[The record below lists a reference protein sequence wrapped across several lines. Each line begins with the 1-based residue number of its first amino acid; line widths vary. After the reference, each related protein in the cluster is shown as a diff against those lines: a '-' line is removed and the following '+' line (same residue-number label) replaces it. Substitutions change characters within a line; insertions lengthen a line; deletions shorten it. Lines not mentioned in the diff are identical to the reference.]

1 MAFEFLQYEKNDR
14 VGRAVTASFRSVL
27 LSILLTHSAIAA
39 ESDRRADYDWPS
51 YGMTKQMTKYADLDQ
66 INRHNVADLQIAWTW
81 EPPDGALLEAIGS
94 KPGTNFF
101 QAIAS
106 SGFKSTP
113 IKIGDTLY
121 VSTPMGY
128 AAAIDAATGKKKWIF
143 DTRTYDDGR
152 PANIGFN
159 HRGVSYFEEGEKR
172 RILMGTNNAYLWSL
186 DADTGVPD
194 PHFGQ
199 AGRVDLTKGLG
210 QEIDRSKYSNTVAV
224 MIIDNTVVMGAVISD
239 MPVVGWHPKKQ
250 SEMPPGH
257 IRGFDV
263 HTGQQKWIF
272 HSIPKPG
279 ETGHDTWEDDSWKV
293 TGSTNVWTLMT
304 GDPVLGYVY
313 LPFGA
318 PSNDWYGG
326 QRLGDNL
333 FGNSIVCLKASTGEL
348 VWYFQTVHHDLWDYD
363 LPAPPVLADITV
375 DGQDIK
381 AIAQVSKQ
389 AFVYV
394 LDRVTGKPVW
404 PIVERPVPS
413 SNVPGERTA
422 TTQPVPTKP
431 APFDRQGL
439 DDDDLIDFTPELK
452 AEAKAIVSKF
462 RNEGFFTPPS
472 LEGSLQLPGDG
483 GGAEWNS
490 AAFDPE
496 TSLLFVSS
504 ATNTIVSTLVGQE
517 PEVTEYRYLRGGT
530 RSVRGPRGLPLTKP
544 PYSRISAI
552 DLNTGDYAWVV
563 PNGDGMRQRV
573 IDMGIPDPGPLGG
586 RGHVSPMVT
595 KSLLFV
601 TGYSNRPVLRAMD
614 KVTGETIHEI
624 ALPGYAAGV
633 PMTYTVNGKQYIV
646 VAVVLSGRESKL
658 IALSLPT
665 LTH

>member
-1 MAFEFLQYEKNDR
+1 MRQVGTMSFL
-14 VGRAVTASFRSVL
+14 SVV
-27 LSILLTHSAIAA
+27 LSILLSASTFGA
-39 ESDRRADYDWPS
+39 ESDRHANYDWPS
-51 YGMTKQMTKYADLDQ
+51 YGMNKQMIKYAELDQ
-66 INRHNVADLQIAWTW
+66 ISRRNVADLQLAWSW
-81 EPPDGALLEAIGS
+81 EVPDGALLQAIGS
-94 KPGTNFF
+94 KPATNFF
-101 QAIAS
+101 EAIAS

-113 IKIGDTLY
+113 IKIADTLY
-121 VSTPMGY
+121 ISTPMDY
-128 AAAIDAATGKKKWIF
+128 VAAIDAVSGKSKWVF

-152 PANIGFN
+152 PANLGFN
-159 HRGVSYFEEGEKR
+159 HRGVSYFENGNKR

-210 QEIDRSKYSNTVAV
+210 QEVDRAKYSNTVAV

-239 MPVVGWHPKKQ
+239 MPLVGWHPKKQ

-263 HTGQQKWIF
+263 HTGKQKWIF

-279 ETGHDTWEDDSWKV
+279 ETGHDSWENESWEV
-293 TGSTNVWTLMT
+293 TGSTNVWTLMA
-304 GDPVLGYVY
+304 GDPELGYVY

-348 VWYFQTVHHDLWDYD
+348 VWHFQTVHHDLWDYD
-363 LPAPPVLADITV
+363 LPAAPVLVDISV
-375 DGQDIK
+375 DGKDIK

-404 PIVERPVPS
+404 PIVEQPVPGS
-413 SNVPGERTA
+413 DVPGERTSS
-422 TTQPVPTKP
+422 TQPVPTKP

-452 AEAKAIVSKF
+452 AEAKAIVSKY
-462 RNEGFFTPPS
+462 RNDGFFTPPS
-472 LEGSLQLPGDG
+472 LAGSLQLPGDG

-490 AAFDPE
+490 AAVDPE
-496 TSLLFVSS
+496 TSMLYVSS
-504 ATNTIVSTLVGQE
+504 ATNTIVSTLVKAD
-517 PEVTEYRYLRGGT
+517 PELTEYHYLRGGT

-552 DLNTGDYAWVV
+552 NLNTGDYAWVV

-573 IDMGIPDPGPLGG
+573 IDMGIKDPGPLGG
-586 RGHVSPMVT
+586 GGHASPIVT

-601 TGYSNRPVLRAMD
+601 AAYSNVPVLRAMD
-614 KVTGETIHEI
+614 KATGETIYEVP
-624 ALPGYAAGV
+624 LPGYAAGV
-633 PMTYTVNGKQYIV
+633 PMTYSVDGKQYIAIPV
-646 VAVVLSGRESKL
+646 ILDGRNSRL
-658 IALSLPT
+658 VALSLP
-665 LTH
+665 